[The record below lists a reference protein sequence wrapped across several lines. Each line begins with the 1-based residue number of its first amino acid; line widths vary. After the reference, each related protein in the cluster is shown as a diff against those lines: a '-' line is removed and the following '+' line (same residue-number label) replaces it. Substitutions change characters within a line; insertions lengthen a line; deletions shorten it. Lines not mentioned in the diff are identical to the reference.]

1 VSLKAVKVFEVIAIG
16 IRKVGLKV
24 IPVLSDL
31 DLELKS
37 ECKGS
42 AGFEAIGNGYMG

>member
-1 VSLKAVKVFEVIAIG
+1 MSV
-16 IRKVGLKV
+16 KV

-37 ECKGS
+37 EGKGS
-42 AGFEAIGNGYMG
+42 SSFEGIEIGNF